1 MRRFLSLFMVL
12 LLALR
17 GLAGDAMAMEQ
28 SSAPAHHMTQEQSN
42 VKSKAQSNKPSHSHA
57 QTVDEMAA
65 MAQHLHH
72 DMGSHHEATLS
83 TAITSAAIS
92 VAASVAACNTDTPNS
107 TSSVSSTNSDCHPH
121 ESHCTACGICHSAL
135 ATPELL
141 RQQASAEPALPLIHG
156 AARFASA
163 GAFELIKPPIPAL

>member
-28 SSAPAHHMTQEQSN
+28 SSAPAHHMTQEQSG
-42 VKSKAQSNKPSHSHA
+42 VQSHKPSHSHA

-72 DMGSHHEATLS
+72 DMGSHHEAALN

-92 VAASVAACNTDTPNS
+92 VAASVSACNTDTPNS
-107 TSSVSSTNSDCHPH
+107 ASNPNNDCHQH
-121 ESHCTACGICHSAL
+121 ESHCTACGICHSTL

-141 RQQASAEPALPLIHG
+141 QQQVSTEPALPLIHG

-163 GAFELIKPPIPAL
+163 GTFELIKPPISAL